1 MSTNERPLRASARD
15 LADDRHARRSLSAS
29 LERRLR
35 RQRRERV
42 AGGSRRAILIAGS
55 VLALGAGGAAA
66 QQSVGGASADDAAAS
81 ASADAP
87 SGTASASYD
96 VKALQRKLGV
106 KADGHMGPQTRRA
119 LKRFQKRNGLK
130 ADGVVGPAT
139 LRALGLPTAR
149 EASVEEDGS
158 DGGSGSGSGT
168 APTALLQR
176 IAQCESGGDPT
187 AVSPDG
193 RYRGKYQFLRSTWKG
208 LGGTGDPAAAPE
220 AEQDRRALQLLKT
233 QGPGAWPVC
242 SKA

>member
-1 MSTNERPLRASARD
+1 MSTNEEPLRASARD
-15 LADDRHARRSLSAS
+15 LADERHARRSLSAS

-35 RQRRERV
+35 RRRRERV
-42 AGGSRRAILIAGS
+42 AGGGRRALVIAGS
-55 VLALGAGGAAA
+55 VLAIGAGGAAA
-66 QQSVGGASADDAAAS
+66 QQTVGGASADDAAAT

-87 SGTASASYD
+87 ATGASYD
-96 VKALQRKLGV
+96 VEALQRKLGV
-106 KADGHMGPQTRRA
+106 TADGAMGPQTRRA
-119 LKRFQKRNGLK
+119 LKRFQKRNGLT

-139 LRALGLPTAR
+139 LEALGLPVAR
-149 EASVEEDGS
+149 EAAASSEDGE
-158 DGGSGSGSGT
+158 GEGSGT

-193 RYRGKYQFLRSTWKG
+193 RYRGKYQFLRSTWKN
-208 LGGTGDPAAAPE
+208 LGGTGDPAAASE
-220 AEQDRRALQLLKT
+220 AEQDRRAAQLLKT

>member
-1 MSTNERPLRASARD
+1 MSARD
-15 LADDRHARRSLSAS
+15 LADERHARRSLSAS

-42 AGGSRRAILIAGS
+42 AGGGRRALLIAGS
-55 VLALGAGGAAA
+55 ALALGAGGAAA
-66 QQSVGGASADDAAAS
+66 QQTVGGASAEDAAAT
-81 ASADAP
+81 ASADGA
-87 SGTASASYD
+87 SGDASASYD

-106 KADGHMGPQTRRA
+106 TADGHMGPQTRRA

-158 DGGSGSGSGT
+158 DGSSGSGT

-208 LGGTGDPAAAPE
+208 LGGTGDPAAASE

>member
-1 MSTNERPLRASARD
+1 M
-15 LADDRHARRSLSAS
+15 
-29 LERRLR
+29 
-35 RQRRERV
+35 
-42 AGGSRRAILIAGS
+42 
-55 VLALGAGGAAA
+55 LALGAAGAAA
-66 QQSVGGASADDAAAS
+66 QESVGGASPEDQAAAAADTTATTS
-81 ASADAP
+81 AA
-87 SGTASASYD
+87 GYD

-106 KADGHMGPQTRRA
+106 TADGHMGPQTRRA
-119 LKRFQKRNGLK
+119 LKRFQKRNGLT

-139 LRALGLPTAR
+139 LEALGLPTAR
-149 EASVEEDGS
+149 EASVPEEDGE
-158 DGGSGSGSGT
+158 DGGSSGSGT

-208 LGGTGDPAAAPE
+208 LGGSGDPAAAPE

>member
-1 MSTNERPLRASARD
+1 RAAM
-15 LADDRHARRSLSAS
+15 
-29 LERRLR
+29 
-35 RQRRERV
+35 
-42 AGGSRRAILIAGS
+42 IAGS
-55 VLALGAGGAAA
+55 VLALGAAGAAA
-66 QQSVGGASADDAAAS
+66 QESVGGASPEDQAAAAADTTATTS
-81 ASADAP
+81 AA
-87 SGTASASYD
+87 GYD

-106 KADGHMGPQTRRA
+106 TADGHMGPQTRRA
-119 LKRFQKRNGLK
+119 LKRFQKRNGLT

-139 LRALGLPTAR
+139 LEALGLPTAR
-149 EASVEEDGS
+149 EASVPEEDGE
-158 DGGSGSGSGT
+158 DGGSSGSGT

-208 LGGTGDPAAAPE
+208 LGGSGDPAAAPE